1 MIKRNICKIIF
12 KMFRWKILGKFSKV
26 PKYIIAVAPHT
37 SFYDFFIGILVR
49 NIINEKI
56 NFVGKRELFGS
67 LTGWFFRIL
76 GGVPVDRNSKND
88 TVSSIVD
95 IFNKR
100 KKFKLAIAPEGTRKK
115 VKMWKTG
122 FYYIALKAKVPILP
136 VAFDYKNKNVI
147 VHSLF
152 YPTGN
157 IKEDFKMLYNNYKN
171 VLSYRFDY
179 N

>member
-1 MIKRNICKIIF
+1 MIKKNICKIIF
-12 KMFRWKILGKFSKV
+12 RVFKWKILGKFSKV

-56 NFVGKRELFGS
+56 NFIGKKELFGP
-67 LTGWFFRIL
+67 LTGWFFRSL
-76 GGVPVDRNSKND
+76 GGVPVDRNSKKD
-88 TVSSIVD
+88 TVSSIVE

-115 VKMWKTG
+115 VKKWKTG
-122 FYYIALKAKVPILP
+122 FYYIALKAKIPIMP
-136 VAFDYKNKNVI
+136 VAFDYNNKNVI

-157 IKEDFKMLYNNYKN
+157 IEEDFKNLYKKYKN

-179 N
+179 K

>member
-12 KMFRWKILGKFSKV
+12 RIFRWKILGEFSKV

-56 NFVGKRELFGS
+56 NFIGKRELFGP

-76 GGVPVDRNSKND
+76 GDVPVDRNSKKD
-88 TVSSIVD
+88 TVSYIVI

-100 KKFKLAIAPEGTRKK
+100 KK
-115 VKMWKTG
+115 
-122 FYYIALKAKVPILP
+122 
-136 VAFDYKNKNVI
+136 
-147 VHSLF
+147 
-152 YPTGN
+152 
-157 IKEDFKMLYNNYKN
+157 
-171 VLSYRFDY
+171 
-179 N
+179 

>member
-12 KMFRWKILGKFSKV
+12 KIFRWKILGKFSKV

-76 GGVPVDRNSKND
+76 GGVPVD
-88 TVSSIVD
+88 
-95 IFNKR
+95 
-100 KKFKLAIAPEGTRKK
+100 L
-115 VKMWKTG
+115 
-122 FYYIALKAKVPILP
+122 
-136 VAFDYKNKNVI
+136 
-147 VHSLF
+147 SL
-152 YPTGN
+152 
-157 IKEDFKMLYNNYKN
+157 IHI
-171 VLSYRFDY
+171 
-179 N
+179 

>member
-1 MIKRNICKIIF
+1 MIKKNICKIIF
-12 KMFRWKILGKFSKV
+12 RVFKWKILGKFSKV

-56 NFVGKRELFGS
+56 NFIGKKELFS
-67 LTGWFFRIL
+67 PLTGWFFRAL
-76 GGVPVDRNSKND
+76 GGVPVERNSKKD
-88 TVSSIVD
+88 TVSSIVE
-95 IFNKR
+95 IFHKR

-115 VKMWKTG
+115 VKKWKTG
-122 FYYIALKAKVPILP
+122 FYYIALKAKIPIMP
-136 VAFDYKNKNVI
+136 VAFDYNNKNVI

-157 IKEDFKMLYNNYKN
+157 IEEDFKNLYKKYKN